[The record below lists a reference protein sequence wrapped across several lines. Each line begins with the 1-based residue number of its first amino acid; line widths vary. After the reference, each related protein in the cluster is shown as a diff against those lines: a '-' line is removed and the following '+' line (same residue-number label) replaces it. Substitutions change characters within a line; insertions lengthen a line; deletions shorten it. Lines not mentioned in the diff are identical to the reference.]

1 MLLLLAASCQLVGS
15 DKPCTGA
22 AGIDSL
28 QAERLAC
35 IGWLDYVETHTC
47 RIDYVDIIP
56 PEQRNTAIHGQAN
69 CRDGSMM
76 IARRRAD
83 ALGRIDTVVFRDQII
98 TIVHEAAHLED
109 GCRNGEAPA
118 LAAENA
124 YLADH
129 ERHREEELAIVE
141 ERNRSGNMNFDD
153 LCLINLFGIPG
164 DP

>member
-1 MLLLLAASCQLVGS
+1 MLLLLAASCQLVDS
-15 DKPCTGA
+15 DKPCSGA

-35 IGWLDYVETHTC
+35 VGWLDYVEAHTC

-56 PEQRNTAIHGQAN
+56 REQLYTAIHGRAN
-69 CRDGSMM
+69 CRDRSMI
-76 IARRRAD
+76 IARGRAD
-83 ALGRIDTVVFRDQII
+83 ALGRIENIGYRDQII
-98 TIVHEAAHLED
+98 TMVHEAAHLED
-109 GCRNGEAPA
+109 GCRNGEPPA

-124 YLADH
+124 YMADY
-129 ERHREEELAIVE
+129 ERHHEEESAIVS

-153 LCLINLFGIPG
+153 LCLINLFGVPG